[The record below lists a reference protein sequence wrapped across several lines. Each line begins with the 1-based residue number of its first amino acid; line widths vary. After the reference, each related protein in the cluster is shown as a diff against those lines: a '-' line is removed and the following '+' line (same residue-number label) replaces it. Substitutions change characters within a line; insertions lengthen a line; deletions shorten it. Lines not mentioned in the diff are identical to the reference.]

1 MIAPEGTTM
10 RAISQQYAIPIQKL
24 YRYNNFKIGQQPQK
38 GEEIRLKP
46 KSITERLNRE

>member
-38 GEEIRLKP
+38 GEHIRLRSQGLLEKF
-46 KSITERLNRE
+46 KD